1 MPRKSRLPTATEWA
15 HHYLATQLST
25 NAHLI
30 DATAGNGH
38 DALFLS
44 QFILPD
50 GHLYLFDI
58 QEVAIQTTRSLLLS
72 NEIPASNTSLFQCSH
87 TELKER
93 IPSNLHGAIDAV
105 VFNLGYLP
113 GQHKTLTTLSDSTL
127 VALESS
133 LELLKPGGIL
143 SVITYPGHA
152 TGAEEARCVTNWM
165 KSLPSSAFEV
175 QRLQAL
181 NRLAPPPE
189 LWIVKK
195 S

>member
-113 GQHKTLTTLSDSTL
+113 GQDKTLTTLSDSTL
-127 VALESS
+127 AALESS

-152 TGAEEARCVTNWM
+152 TGAEEALCVTNWM